1 MSQIASI
8 SENAELRKSSAVVLS
23 AADQLLSNAATRYFV
38 LRFLGITTALFFLAT
53 LLGTAFGTSAFRTA
67 LYVGM
72 AAPTLASFL
81 SFLAMEWSME
91 QPLGI
96 WLGVSL
102 GTLMLRVCN
111 LLFAFVVGLV
121 IFKVNM
127 AGLTIGLLVSYFAL
141 LSVEIAYLNNKS
153 SLRR

>member
-1 MSQIASI
+1 LSQIASI
-8 SENAELRKSSAVVLS
+8 SEQPELRKSTVVVLS

-38 LRFLGITTALFFLAT
+38 LRFLGITTILFFLAT
-53 LLGTAFGTSAFRTA
+53 SLSMAFGTPVFRTA
-67 LYVGM
+67 LYIGM
-72 AAPTLASFL
+72 ATPIAASFL

-102 GTLMLRVCN
+102 GTLVLRVCN

-121 IFKVNM
+121 IFKLNT
-127 AGLTIGLLVSYFAL
+127 AGLTIGLLVSYFSL
-141 LSVEIAYLNNKS
+141 LTVEIAYLNNKG